1 MSFGENLQ
9 YYRSEGGLTQEQLAE
24 RLEVSRQSVSKWE
37 SDASFP
43 EMDKLLVMCNL
54 FGCTLDTLLRGDAK
68 ASRQADTAGYN
79 AHMDRFAA
87 MITAGVVLCACG
99 FPAAAL
105 VDAFLRDDRWSGIV
119 FLLLALCAVVLFI
132 IGGLQHSSFCRENAH
147 IEPFYD
153 KKTLFAWR
161 QRFPVFIAVGVAL
174 CIGGVIVMMLL
185 EGVSFRALTRGQCE
199 GLVTGAGLLVIA
211 AGAGLLTYGGIQNSK
226 YHVEGYNRERIA
238 ENEPRNQRLGRIH
251 GAIILTAAGVFLVY
265 FYIWRISDWIGH
277 GLGFGAMLIFGIGW
291 LLCGIVDALFKKDS

>member
-43 EMDKLLVMCNL
+43 EMDKLLVMCDL
-54 FGCTLDTLLRGDAK
+54 FGCTLDTLLRGNAK
-68 ASRQADTAGYN
+68 ASRQADTSGYN

-161 QRFPVFIAVGVAL
+161 QRFPVFISAWRCA
-174 CIGGVIVMMLL
+174 
-185 EGVSFRALTRGQCE
+185 S
-199 GLVTGAGLLVIA
+199 AG
-211 AGAGLLTYGGIQNSK
+211 
-226 YHVEGYNRERIA
+226 
-238 ENEPRNQRLGRIH
+238 
-251 GAIILTAAGVFLVY
+251 
-265 FYIWRISDWIGH
+265 
-277 GLGFGAMLIFGIGW
+277 
-291 LLCGIVDALFKKDS
+291 